1 MSEAEVAAV
10 LKQHDREMQEALKRL
25 DSGRDKQADS
35 LRQKL
40 AERRRNRMGQL
51 RNKHEQEVSR
61 IYMYCGMWRTH
72 GQLNWDK

>member
-51 RNKHEQEVSR
+51 RSKHEQEVSR
-61 IYMYCGMWRTH
+61 IYC
-72 GQLNWDK
+72 